1 MSTSPILAM
10 NSCANCGR
18 ENPDDAGF
26 CNGCG
31 KALVATPAPRE
42 QRKTV
47 TVLFCDVTGST
58 AMGERLDPESLRQV
72 MRRYFDAARLVIE
85 RHGGTVEKFIGDAVM
100 AVFGVPVLHEDDALR
115 AVRAALGL
123 RDALTGLNV
132 ALERDY
138 ATTVTVRTGI
148 NTGQVVT
155 GTEERLATGD
165 AVNVAARLEQAAAP
179 GDIVIGPETWRLV
192 RDAVSVEP
200 LAPLELKGKSLPI
213 AAYRLLSV
221 DTDALETTRKSE
233 TRMVGRATPLR
244 MLRDAFANVIDGQS
258 CSLFTVLGAAGVGK
272 SRLSIEFLS
281 GIDATI
287 LRGRCLSYGEGIT
300 YWPVITIVKQ
310 LLEMSG
316 GSGAAELLTRDG
328 NVASAIRTLLGEQGA
343 ATSSIEI
350 AWAIRKLLERAA
362 DSHPLVVVF
371 DDVHWGEPTLFD
383 LIEHIGDLSRGAPI
397 FVLCLGRPELLDR
410 RPGWGGGKLN
420 ATTVLLE
427 PLNAG
432 ETEALIDELLPSEDG
447 VDAEL
452 RARIRTTA
460 AGNPLF
466 LEEIVAMVRE
476 SSSHDVIV
484 PPTIKA
490 LLAARFDQL
499 RPEERGVLERGAVE
513 GQSFHRGAVEVMAP
527 GERDVAE
534 RLVTL
539 VRKDLLRP
547 DRAVF
552 PGEDAFAFRHLLI
565 RDAAYDSLPK
575 ASRAELHASFAGW
588 LEQRGHDL
596 EELDEIAGYHL
607 EQAYRYRLELG
618 PTDEQARALGAAAAT
633 HLETAGRRALDR
645 GDTSAAVNLLERSEK
660 LRPSQVIDVALEESL
675 IQGLAMAGRLSEAV
689 ARSEASAAALA
700 ARGDRNGQ
708 LVIQLIGAIWR
719 TNVDPTLYE
728 GALVELVAEAR
739 PVIEDGGDDGSLAML
754 ELAAGY
760 VDHYHCRFELALASL
775 TRSITYATNAGKL
788 WLARNATGVASA
800 AIANGFTPAAE
811 ALIWLKTAAA
821 ASPIY
826 QPLLEIWSAEILA
839 SIGQYA
845 EARSLFN
852 ATVEQVRER
861 GMMTL
866 AAIAMQAGWRIEMFA
881 GDLVAAER
889 VARSGVEQLE
899 QLGERAWLSTQEC
912 ELGEALYALGR
923 FEEAEQWV
931 TLGLEHG
938 GIGDVLTQSMGLQLR
953 AKLLARRGDS
963 DAALSLAER
972 ADELARS
979 TQAPVVQGDAALTM
993 AEVLH
998 VARRE
1003 ADSEAAFQRAIA
1015 SYEQKGTVASAL
1027 RARELVAA
1035 WTEAQP
1041 E

>member
-1 MSTSPILAM
+1 MII
-10 NSCANCGR
+10 CAGCGR
-18 ENPDDAGF
+18 ENPENAGF

-31 KALVATPAPRE
+31 ARLAPVAAPRE

-72 MRRYFDAARLVIE
+72 MRRYFDTARTVIE
-85 RHGGTVEKFIGDAVM
+85 QHGGTVEKFIGDAVM

-115 AVRAALGL
+115 AVRAAWGL

-138 ATTVTVRTGI
+138 ATTVTIRTGV

-192 RDAVSVEP
+192 RDAVTVEP
-200 LAPLELKGKSLPI
+200 LVPLELKGKSVPV
-213 AAYRLLSV
+213 AAYRLLSIDV
-221 DTDALETTRKSE
+221 DALATSRKVES
-233 TRMVGRATPLR
+233 RMVGRATPLR

-258 CSLFTVLGAAGVGK
+258 CSLFTILGAAGVGK
-272 SRLSIEFLS
+272 SRLTSEFLGS
-281 GIDATI
+281 IDATI

-310 LLEMSG
+310 LLDMSG
-316 GSGAAELLTRDG
+316 GSVAAELMERDG
-328 NVASAIRTLLGEQGA
+328 NVAAAIRTLLGEQVG
-343 ATSSIEI
+343 ATSSTEI
-350 AWAIRKLLERAA
+350 AWAVRKLLECAA
-362 DSHPLVVVF
+362 DSRPLVVVF

-383 LIEHIGDLSRGAPI
+383 LIEHIGDLSRGVPI
-397 FVLCLGRPELLDR
+397 LVLCLGRAELLDR

-427 PLNAG
+427 PLNAS
-432 ETEALIDELLPSEDG
+432 ETETLIDELLPSNGG

-499 RPEERGVLERGAVE
+499 QPEERGVLERGSVE

-527 GERDVAE
+527 DERDVAGQ
-534 RLVTL
+534 LMTL

-552 PGEDAFAFRHLLI
+552 AGEDAFAFRHLLI
-565 RDAAYDSLPK
+565 RDAAYNSLPK

-588 LEQRGHDL
+588 LERRGHDL

-607 EQAYRYRLELG
+607 EQAFRYRSELG
-618 PTDEQARALGAAAAT
+618 PADEQTRDLAAAAAV
-633 HLETAGRRALDR
+633 HLEAAGRRALDR
-645 GDTSAAVNLLERSEK
+645 GDTTAAVNLLERSES
-660 LRPSQVIDVALEESL
+660 LRQHHDVDIALEESL
-675 IQGLAMAGRLSEAV
+675 IQGLAMAGRLTEAV
-689 ARSEASAAALA
+689 ARSEAAAASLA
-700 ARGDRNGQ
+700 ARGDRIGQ
-708 LVIQLIGAIWR
+708 LQIQLIGTIWR
-719 TNVDPTLYE
+719 TNLDPTAHEDDL
-728 GALVELVAEAR
+728 AVLVAEAR
-739 PVIEDGGDDGSLAML
+739 PVIERRGDDGSLAML
-754 ELAAGY
+754 ELAACY
-760 VDHYHCRFELALASL
+760 VDHYYCRFEGALRSV
-775 TRSITYATNAGKL
+775 TRSITYAKNAGKL
-788 WLARNATGVASA
+788 WLARNATGIAAA
-800 AIANGFTPAAE
+800 AIANGPTPVAE
-811 ALIWLKTAAA
+811 ALVWLETEDA
-821 ASPIY
+821 ASSIY
-826 QPLLEIWSAEILA
+826 QPLNAIWRADLLA
-839 SIGQYA
+839 STGRFD

-861 GMMTL
+861 GMATL
-866 AAIAMQAGWRIEMFA
+866 AAIVMQTGWRIETLA
-881 GDLVAAER
+881 GDVVAAER
-889 VARSGVEQLE
+889 LARVGVEELDP
-899 QLGERAWLSTQEC
+899 LGERAWLSTQEC
-912 ELGEALYALGR
+912 ELSEALYALGR
-923 FEEAEQWV
+923 FEEAELWV
-931 TLGLEHG
+931 TRGLEHG
-938 GIGDVLTQSMGLQLR
+938 GAGDVLTQSMGLQLR
-953 AKLLARRGDS
+953 AKLLARRGES
-963 DAALSLAER
+963 RAALDLAER

-979 TQAPVVQGDAALTM
+979 TQAPLVHGDAALTM
-993 AEVLH
+993 AEILFLAGRPANSA
-998 VARRE
+998 VALE
-1003 ADSEAAFQRAIA
+1003 HAID
-1015 SYEQKGTVASAL
+1015 SYEQKGATGCVMH
-1027 RARELVAA
+1027 ARRLHAA
-1035 WTEAQP
+1035 WSAGRTA
-1041 E
+1041 